1 MFLAKVIGKVVS
13 TQKDDK
19 LTGSKLLVLRP
30 LAIEDEKS
38 PKLAEGKSTVVA
50 VDNCGAGVGQ
60 VVLFCQGSSARQASG
75 MKELPIDAA
84 VIGLVD
90 KIEAFSKEVFKADKQ

>member
-1 MFLAKVIGKVVS
+1 MFLAKVIGKVVA

-19 LTGSKLLVLRP
+19 LKGSRLLILRP
-30 LAIEDEKS
+30 LQIDGEKS
-38 PKLAEGKSTVVA
+38 AQLVAGKNTVVA
-50 VDNCGAGVGQ
+50 VDSSGAGVGQ
-60 VVLFCQGSSARQASG
+60 VVLFCQGSSARQAYG

-90 KIEAFSKEVFKADKQ
+90 KVEAFSEEVYKSQK

>member
-1 MFLAKVIGKVVS
+1 MFLAKVIGQVVA

-19 LTGSKLLVLRP
+19 LRGSKLLVLRP
-30 LAIEDEKS
+30 LQIDSSNPADLVENKN
-38 PKLAEGKSTVVA
+38 TVVA
-50 VDNCGAGVGQ
+50 VDSCGAGVGQ
-60 VVLFCQGSSARQASG
+60 VVMFCQGSSARQAYG

-90 KIEAFSKEVFKADKQ
+90 SVEAFSKEVYKAEK

>member
-1 MFLAKVIGKVVS
+1 M
-13 TQKDDK
+13 
-19 LTGSKLLVLRP
+19 LRP
-30 LAIEDEKS
+30 LTIEGENP
-38 PKLAEGKSTVVA
+38 PKFAEGKNTVVA

-60 VVLFCQGSSARQASG
+60 LVLFTQGSSARQATG

-90 KIEAFSKEVFKADKQ
+90 KVEAHSKKIFDKQ

>member
-1 MFLAKVIGKVVS
+1 MFLAKVIGQVVA
-13 TQKDDK
+13 TQKDEK
-19 LTGSKLLVLRP
+19 LRGSKLLVLRP
-30 LAIEDEKS
+30 LQIDPSNPANLVENKN
-38 PKLAEGKSTVVA
+38 TVVA

-60 VVLFCQGSSARQASG
+60 VVMFCQGSSARQAYG

-90 KIEAFSKEVFKADKQ
+90 SVEAFSKEVYKAEK

>member
-1 MFLAKVIGKVVS
+1 MFLAKVIGNVVS
-13 TQKDDK
+13 SQKDDK
-19 LTGSKLLVLRP
+19 LTGNKLLVLRP
-30 LAIEDEKS
+30 LTIEGKNP
-38 PKLAEGKSTVVA
+38 PKFAEGKNTVVA

-60 VVLFCQGSSARQASG
+60 LVLFTQGSSARRATG

-90 KIEAFSKEVFKADKQ
+90 KVEAHSKKIFDKQ

>member
-1 MFLAKVIGKVVS
+1 MFLAKVIGQVVA

-19 LTGSKLLVLRP
+19 LRGSKLLVLRP
-30 LAIEDEKS
+30 LQIDSSNPADLVENKN
-38 PKLAEGKSTVVA
+38 TVVA

-60 VVLFCQGSSARQASG
+60 VVMFCQGSSARQAYG

-90 KIEAFSKEVFKADKQ
+90 SVEAFSREVYKAEK

>member
-1 MFLAKVIGKVVS
+1 MFLARVIGKVVS
-13 TQKDDK
+13 SQKDDK

-30 LAIEDEKS
+30 LTIEDEKS
-38 PKLAEGKSTVVA
+38 PKFAEGKNTVVA

-60 VVLFCQGSSARQASG
+60 LVLFAQGSSARQATG
-75 MKELPIDAA
+75 MKELPVDAA

-90 KIEAFSKEVFKADKQ
+90 KVEAFSKEVPNNR

>member
-1 MFLAKVIGKVVS
+1 MFLAKVIGNVVA

-19 LTGSKLLVLRP
+19 LKGSRLLVLRP
-30 LAIEDEKS
+30 LQIDGES
-38 PKLAEGKSTVVA
+38 GNLTEGKNTVVA
-50 VDNCGAGVGQ
+50 VDSSGAGVGQ
-60 VVLFCQGSSARQASG
+60 VVLFCQGSSARQAYG

-90 KIEAFSKEVFKADKQ
+90 KVEAFSKELFKSEK

>member
-1 MFLAKVIGKVVS
+1 MFLAKVIGQVVA

-19 LTGSKLLVLRP
+19 LRGSKLLVLRP
-30 LAIEDEKS
+30 LQIDSSNPADFVENKN
-38 PKLAEGKSTVVA
+38 TVVA

-60 VVLFCQGSSARQASG
+60 VVMFCQGSSARQAYG

-90 KIEAFSKEVFKADKQ
+90 SVEAFSKEVYKAEK

>member
-1 MFLAKVIGKVVS
+1 MFLAKVIGQVVA

-19 LTGSKLLVLRP
+19 LRGSKLLVLRP
-30 LAIEDEKS
+30 LQIDASNPANLVENKN
-38 PKLAEGKSTVVA
+38 TVVA

-60 VVLFCQGSSARQASG
+60 VVMFCQGSSARQAYG

-90 KIEAFSKEVFKADKQ
+90 SVEAFSKEVYKAEK

>member
-1 MFLAKVIGKVVS
+1 MFLAKVIGNVVA

-19 LTGSKLLVLRP
+19 LRGSRLLVLRP
-30 LAIEDEKS
+30 LQIDGES
-38 PKLAEGKSTVVA
+38 GNLIEGKNTVVA
-50 VDNCGAGVGQ
+50 VDSSGAGVGQ
-60 VVLFCQGSSARQASG
+60 VVLFCQGSSARQAYG

-90 KIEAFSKEVFKADKQ
+90 KVEAFSKELFKSEK

>member
-1 MFLAKVIGKVVS
+1 MFLAKVIGQVVA

-19 LTGSKLLVLRP
+19 LKGSRLLILRP
-30 LAIEDEKS
+30 LQIDDEKS
-38 PKLAEGKSTVVA
+38 AKLVPGKNTVVA
-50 VDNCGAGVGQ
+50 VDNCGAGTGQ
-60 VVLFCQGSSARQASG
+60 VVLFCQGSSARQTNG

-90 KIEAFSKEVFKADKQ
+90 KVEAFSTEVYKAGK

>member
-1 MFLAKVIGKVVS
+1 MFLAKVIGNVVS
-13 TQKDDK
+13 SQKDDK
-19 LTGSKLLVLRP
+19 LTGNKLLVLRP
-30 LAIEDEKS
+30 LTIEGENP
-38 PKLAEGKSTVVA
+38 PKFAEGKNTVVA

-60 VVLFCQGSSARQASG
+60 LVLFTQGSTG

-90 KIEAFSKEVFKADKQ
+90 KVEAHSKKIFDKQ